1 MKSTAS
7 GRNQRQLVAAWLC
20 RAAGAATQPAIVAL
34 AALLALP
41 GSSSTAAGRVE
52 PPLAPGQAYHYRPT
66 LAMSESL
73 KPFSDDITPGNAQF
87 PDERL
92 TGELISR
99 LAELSERL
107 KTGRDRAHA
116 ADFLLATSF
125 RGGPLRPPEERPV
138 TRQPSL
144 EIDRASGAAAGPS
157 LDARA
162 FALDFGRLIED
173 FRSISVAEFLITA
186 VDFQQDKLGATTQIR
201 YDIVGPGRDA
211 WRVQRVGQWQVRWSR
226 EASGWLVR
234 EWTAAE
240 QLRNR
245 ARAPVFSEVTTA
257 AFGGNASFKR
267 QLSTGF
273 DALTVTMDAVLAR
286 ESNGHHGVA
295 VADVDGDKLDDLYI
309 AQPYGIPDRLYRAR
323 GDGTFED
330 FTEKAGLSGLDGT
343 TDVLFFDVN
352 NDGHQDLVIN
362 AGAGPTLFLNDGNGH
377 FTRKPD
383 AFHFKRPLQGAP
395 MSMAVADYD
404 RDGFLDLYLCVYSYQ
419 YGAGEVKAGTPTP
432 YYDALNG
439 PPNVLFRNDGHAN
452 FIDVTEE
459 AGLNV
464 NNDRYSFSAAWAD
477 YDGDGWPDLV
487 VTNDFGRKNLYHN
500 LGLRNGKVT
509 FEDVAAKAGVEDY
522 AAGMSVS
529 WFDYDNDGRLD
540 IYAGQM
546 WSANGLRVTASPAF
560 MPEASDRVH
569 AIYRHHAQGNSVLRN
584 KGDGTFEDVSLPAR
598 ANMGRWSWS
607 TGALDFD
614 CDGWEDVYAVT
625 GMVTRQSSKEDLD
638 WMFWGGVVARSPMTE
653 ASGTPYDQAWRAM
666 NRFMTEHSVAGH
678 QRNVFLRN
686 DGHGA
691 FDDISGA
698 VGLDLDEDGR
708 SFAVLDFN
716 RDGAPDIV
724 SLAPRS
730 APQLRLFRNDF
741 KPRGATIAVRLVGT
755 KSNRDA
761 VGALVTAQTD
771 QLRVTKMVSAG
782 SGFLSQ
788 HSKELI
794 LGLGSSQRI
803 SQLVVAWPSGARQ
816 VFADVPLNH
825 RLLIEEGSPLKS
837 EPYAALPPLPVDS
850 MPPTP
855 APPPPAT
862 WLYEPFPA
870 PDFALKDL
878 RGEERTLAALRGR
891 PAVVLLWAAQAPPSR
906 VALQALAKGAS
917 ALEHAGIAAL
927 ALAFDPPAD
936 AEKVR
941 SAASGVTTLPVLV
954 ASDEV
959 ATTWDMLHRNLFMN
973 HPDIALPTALLLD
986 SNGEIVRIY
995 RGLVD
1000 VPQILLDAA
1009 HIDAPDAE
1017 RLARARPFEGVS
1029 DSDPGGRDLVPYARD
1044 LLDQGLE
1051 SPATATLELAVQG
1064 NPTASIFYRLGSLLE
1079 KAGQTAKARAAY
1091 ERALILKPDLAE
1103 AHNDLGTLMAQSGD
1117 LPAALRHFRAALA
1130 ASPNAADVLTN
1141 LGYAL
1146 LLAGQATEARQ
1157 HYEKALAIQPDL
1169 PEALNNLGLILGRAG
1184 ELDKAENHF
1193 RRALEKQP
1201 TYAEA
1206 ANNLAVALASRGQA
1220 DEAIR
1225 LLEAFIDKTPGAES
1239 SYVMLA
1245 KVYLSVRRREDGLAV
1260 IERLLK
1266 RNPGHPAAL
1275 ELRRAIR

>member
-1 MKSTAS
+1 MA
-7 GRNQRQLVAAWLC
+7 LV
-20 RAAGAATQPAIVAL
+20 V
-34 AALLALP
+34 LLALP
-41 GSSSTAAGRVE
+41 GLSSAAGRVE
-52 PPLAPGQAYHYRPT
+52 PPLAPGQPYHYRPALT
-66 LAMSESL
+66 VSESL
-73 KPFSDDITPGNAQF
+73 APFVDDITPGNAQF

-92 TGELISR
+92 TGELMAR
-99 LAELSERL
+99 LAELSDRL
-107 KTGRDRAHA
+107 KAGHDRAHA
-116 ADFLLATSF
+116 ADFLLAPSF
-125 RGGPLRPPEERPV
+125 RGGPMRPLEERPV

-144 EIDRASGAAAGPS
+144 EIQRASGAAAGPS

-162 FALDFGRLIED
+162 FALDFGRLLED
-173 FRSISVAEFLITA
+173 FRSVTVAEFLITA
-186 VDFQQDKLGATTQIR
+186 IDFQKDKLGATTKIR

-211 WRVQRVGQWQVRWSR
+211 WRVQRVGEWQVRWSR
-226 EASGWLVR
+226 ETSGWLVR

-240 QLRNR
+240 QLRSR
-245 ARAPVFSEVTTA
+245 ALAPVFSEVTKA
-257 AFGGNASFKR
+257 AFGGNESFKR
-267 QLSTGF
+267 QLSAGF
-273 DALTVTMDAVLAR
+273 DALTVTMDSVLAR
-286 ESNGHHGVA
+286 DSNGHHGVT
-295 VADVDGDKLDDLYI
+295 VGDIDGDGLDDIYI
-309 AQPYGIPDRLYRAR
+309 AQPYGLPDRLYRAR

-330 FTEKAGLSGLDGT
+330 FTEKAGLGSLDDT
-343 TDVLFFDVN
+343 LYALFVDVD
-352 NDGHQDLVIN
+352 NDGDQDLVIVN
-362 AGAGPTLFLNDGNGH
+362 GAGPTLFLNDGKGH

-383 AFHFKRPLQGAP
+383 AFHLKKPLQGAP

-432 YYDALNG
+432 YYDAVNG

-452 FIDVTEE
+452 FVDVTEE
-459 AGLNV
+459 TGLNV
-464 NNDRYSFSAAWAD
+464 NNDRYSFSAAWGD

-487 VTNDFGRKNLYHN
+487 VTNDFGRKNLYHS
-500 LGLRNGKVT
+500 LGLKSGKVT
-509 FEDVAAKAGVEDY
+509 FEDAAAPAGVEDH

-546 WSANGLRVTASPAF
+546 WSANGLRITASPAF
-560 MPEASDRVH
+560 MPDASERVH
-569 AIYRHHAQGNSVLRN
+569 ALYRHHAQGNSLLRN
-584 KGDGTFEDVSLPAR
+584 KGDGTFEDVSLAAR
-598 ANMGRWSWS
+598 ANVGRWTWS
-607 TGALDFD
+607 SGPLDFD
-614 CDGWEDVYAVT
+614 SDGWEDLYCVN

-638 WMFWGGVVARSPMTE
+638 WMFWGGVVARSPMTQ

-666 NRFMTEHSVAGH
+666 NRFMTDVSVAGH

-691 FDDISGA
+691 FDDVSGA

-761 VGALVTAQTD
+761 IGARVTAETE
-771 QLRVTKMVSAG
+771 QLHVTKMVSAG

-794 LGLGSSQRI
+794 LGLGASQRI
-803 SQLVVAWPSGARQ
+803 SQLVVEWPSGARQ
-816 VFADVPLNH
+816 VFTDVPLNR
-825 RLLIEEGSPLKS
+825 RLLIEEGGALKS
-837 EPYAALPPLPVDS
+837 EPYAALPALSVDS
-850 MPPTP
+850 APPTP
-855 APPPPAT
+855 APPPAAT

-878 RGEERTLAALRGR
+878 RGEERSLAALRGH
-891 PAVVLLWAAQAPPSR
+891 PALVLLWAAQAPPSR

-917 ALEHAGIAAL
+917 ALAQAGIGSLAIAL
-927 ALAFDPPAD
+927 DPPGD

-941 SAASGVTTLPVLV
+941 SAASGTPAVPVLV
-954 ASDEV
+954 ASDD
-959 ATTWDMLHRNLFMN
+959 AAMAWDILHRNLFMN
-973 HPDIALPTALLLD
+973 HPDVALPTALLLD
-986 SNGEIVRIY
+986 SEGQVVRVY

-1000 VPQILLDAA
+1000 VPQILLDVPQ
-1009 HIDAPDAE
+1009 IEVSDAQ
-1017 RLARARPFEGVS
+1017 RLARARPFEGVT
-1029 DSDPGGRDLVPYARD
+1029 DSDPGGRDFVPYARD

-1051 SPATATLELAVQG
+1051 SPATAALELAVQG

-1079 KAGQTAKARAAY
+1079 KSGQLAKARAAY

-1103 AHNDLGTLMAQSGD
+1103 AHNDLGTLLAQGGD
-1117 LPAALRHFRAALA
+1117 VPAALRHFRAALA

-1146 LLAGQATEARQ
+1146 LLAGQIAEARQ
-1157 HYEKALAIQPDL
+1157 HYEKALSIQPDL

-1184 ELDKAENHF
+1184 EIDNAEKYF

-1206 ANNLAVALASRGQA
+1206 ANNLAVALASRGRPA
-1220 DEAIR
+1220 EAIQ
-1225 LLEAFIDKTPGAES
+1225 LLETFIEKSPGAES
-1239 SYVMLA
+1239 SYIMLA
-1245 KVYLSVRRREDGLAV
+1245 KVYLSMRRREDGLAV

-1266 RNPGHPAAL
+1266 RNPQHPLAL
-1275 ELRRAIR
+1275 DIERQLR